1 MDEMG
6 NIDDSPYLEETVK
19 IEPFAFPP
27 TLLGR
32 LRSGWYD
39 IAARWG
45 IKYVIDQQNRINRI
59 QREHTHAYFAQLQA
73 LERELSDSRRQI
85 GLLAAE
91 IKRLEKRIGRDDQT
105 MNDER

>member
-1 MDEMG
+1 MDDRG
-6 NIDDSPYLEETVK
+6 SIDDAPYLEETVK
-19 IEPFAFPP
+19 IEPFLFPT

-32 LRSGWYD
+32 LRSRWYD

-85 GLLAAE
+85 GILAAE
-91 IKRLEKRIGRDDQT
+91 LKKLERKIGQDKDT
-105 MNDER
+105 TNDER